1 MIMFVALCSRR
12 LEVRDTFGVES
23 EHVCQDLVRML
34 AQKRRSFDLHFVVR
48 KFHRLPDR
56 HVFSTLRMVNF
67 HEGAGGIERVIIEKF
82 CSSGEERRSPSP
94 TRCWSTALC

>member
-34 AQKRRSFDLHFVVR
+34 AQKRRPFDLHFVAR
-48 KFHRLPDR
+48 ELPGR
-56 HVFSTLRMVNF
+56 PIATY
-67 HEGAGGIERVIIEKF
+67 
-82 CSSGEERRSPSP
+82 SPLSE
-94 TRCWSTALC
+94 WSTFTRVPVA